1 MKRYMERIWELM
13 NDGKM
18 KHHVALYDEATPKG
32 INYEQ
37 LRIISGRVY
46 SYLKAR
52 NIGKE
57 DFVMIKL
64 PRGVQPV
71 IAMIGVWRA
80 GAAFV
85 VAEENLGA
93 ERVDYI
99 YKDCNCKLSITS
111 EVWEEINCLEPLE
124 GYEETNPHDAAYAVY
139 TSGTTGTPKG
149 VLHEYGNLERCKASA
164 NYLGEEIFDSGE
176 RFALAA
182 PLNFVASTMVLS
194 YALYRGCCTSHIL
207 SFSTVKNPI
216 ALIKYLL
223 LKRITLFFLTPTY
236 ARKFAGKTGPFLK
249 KMVVG
254 SEPANRYYLKGVT
267 NYNMYAQS
275 ESGVITSMFV
285 IDREYDVCPVGRPQF
300 DMKYRV
306 VDDDGN
312 DVQDGEIGEFIF
324 ESPYVRGYINL
335 PEETKN
341 AFRDGYFYTSDLARI
356 LTDGNIVICG
366 RKSDMI
372 KINGNRIEPAEIE
385 SAIKSILKID
395 WCAVRGFV
403 EEDQSFICAYY
414 KDDIIFDADSL
425 REKLQKKLPYYM
437 IPAHFK
443 KIDTIPIK
451 SNGKLDRNAL
461 PKPEIQNIERTY
473 KEPATEIEAALCNAM
488 QKVLGIDRIGN
499 DDDFYEMG
507 GDSLSSMRM
516 LIESGL
522 PGLDVGCI
530 FRGRTAEKIA
540 KLYMEQIQNH
550 DPDDDE
556 ELNVFAKLEEHKL
569 TPEQLDF
576 FNYQSYMPNSTM
588 YNLFDMIR
596 FEKKEID
603 VEKMAK
609 AVEMAF
615 KNHPALSTILQYNEN
630 GELIQ
635 KYNSR
640 MSIVITPEKI
650 SEEELGKIK
659 DTLVAPFKLINTPLF
674 RCRLF
679 ETENAAYLFFDV
691 HHIVFD
697 GTSLDILIKNVIKA
711 YLGIPLETDYYYL
724 ILTRR
729 KQMEFTDF
737 YQESRQ
743 YHENTYGNV
752 KWTTYP
758 KFDRITEENKLG
770 SLFCN
775 ETISPVHI
783 SSVEKKFMVSRNEFF
798 IAAALLT
805 IAINTNK
812 NDVHVSWVYNGRDD
826 LASTSSVGLLCRE
839 LSVALRLQNK
849 SNLSDIFTE
858 IHEQVR
864 NGIKYSCYPYMANI
878 PQDEDGDIACILY
891 QKDIREADDFD
902 GMNVNK
908 VKITHNNAAAQSVL
922 DIQIFDGDDGLRYV
936 FDYSAGNYDK
946 ETMSEFQNLFK
957 RVVAAIVNNVNTDGY
972 DFEHLKNDVCDK
984 KSLIQK
990 VKDIFANKK

>member
-1 MKRYMERIWELM
+1 MKRYMERIWVLM
-13 NDGKM
+13 NDVKM

-32 INYEQ
+32 INYEH
-37 LRIISGRVY
+37 LRIVSGRVY
-46 SYLKAR
+46 AYLKAR

-85 VAEENLGA
+85 IAEENLGT

-111 EVWEEINCLEPLE
+111 EVWEELNRLEPLD

-194 YALYRGCCTSHIL
+194 YALYRGCCSSHIL
-207 SFSTVKNPI
+207 SFSTTKNPV

-285 IDREYDVCPVGRPQF
+285 IDKEYDVCPVGRPQF

-312 DVQDGEIGEFIF
+312 DVQDGEMGEFIF

-341 AFRDGYFYTSDLARI
+341 AFKDGYFYTSDIARI
-356 LTDGNIVICG
+356 LPDGNIVICG

-403 EEDQSFICAYY
+403 EEEQSFICAYY
-414 KDDIIFDADSL
+414 KDDITFDVESL
-425 REKLQKKLPYYM
+425 RAKLQKKLPYYM

-451 SNGKLDRNAL
+451 SNGKLDRNGL

-473 KEPATEIEAALCNAM
+473 KEPTTEIEAALCNAM
-488 QKVLGIDRIGN
+488 QKVLGIEHISI

-507 GDSLSSMRM
+507 GDSLSSMEM

-522 PGLDVGCI
+522 PGLDAGCI

-550 DPDDDE
+550 DPDGDE
-556 ELNVFAKLEEHKL
+556 ELNDFAKLEEHKL

-615 KNHPALSTILQYNEN
+615 KNHPALSTTLQYNEN
-630 GELIQ
+630 GEIIQ
-635 KYNSR
+635 KYNSK

-650 SEEELGKIK
+650 SEDELGKIK
-659 DTLVAPFKLINTPLF
+659 DTLVAPFKLINAPLF

-679 ETENAAYLFFDV
+679 ETEIAAYLFFDV

-697 GTSLDILIKNVIKA
+697 GTSLDILINNVIKA
-711 YLGIPLETDYYYL
+711 YLGAPLEKDYYYL
-724 ILTRR
+724 VLTRR

-737 YQESRQ
+737 YQECRQ

-758 KFDRITEENKLG
+758 KFDRRTEENKLD
-770 SLFCN
+770 SISCN

-798 IAAALLT
+798 IAVALLA

-826 LASTSSVGLLCRE
+826 LASTYSVGLLCRE
-839 LSVALRLQNK
+839 LSVALRLHNK

-864 NGIKYSCYPYMANI
+864 NGIKYSCYPYMATM
-878 PQDEDGDIACILY
+878 PQNEDGDIACVLY
-891 QKDIREADDFD
+891 QKDIREANDFD

-908 VKITHNNAAAQSVL
+908 VEVAHNNAAAQSVL
-922 DIQIFDGDDGLRYV
+922 DIKIFDGDDGLQYV
-936 FDYSAGNYDK
+936 FDYAAGNYEK
-946 ETMSEFQNLFK
+946 ETMTEFQNLFK
-957 RVVAAIVNNVNTDGY
+957 RVVAAIVNNTNTDGY

-984 KSLIQK
+984 IGLMQK
-990 VKDIFANKK
+990 IKDTFAKKK

>member
-1 MKRYMERIWELM
+1 MKRYIERIWELM
-13 NDGKM
+13 NDAKM
-18 KHHVALYDEATPKG
+18 KHHVALYDEVTPKG

-37 LRIISGRVY
+37 LSVISGRVY
-46 SYLKAR
+46 AYLKAL

-85 VAEENLGA
+85 IAEENLA
-93 ERVDYI
+93 PERVDYI
-99 YKDCNCKLSITS
+99 YKDCNCKLAITS
-111 EVWEEINCLEPLE
+111 EVLEEINRYEPLD
-124 GYEETNPHDAAYAVY
+124 GYEETDPHDAAYAVY
-139 TSGTTGTPKG
+139 TSGTTGNPKG
-149 VLHEYGNLERCKASA
+149 VLHEYGNLERCKESA
-164 NYLGEEIFDSGE
+164 NYLGKEIFDQGE

-207 SFSTVKNPI
+207 SFPTVKNPI

-223 LKRITLFFLTPTY
+223 FKRITLFFLTPTY

-285 IDREYDVCPVGRPQF
+285 IDREYDVCPVGKPQF

-312 DVQDGEIGEFIF
+312 DVSEGEMGEFIF

-335 PEETKN
+335 PEETAN
-341 AFRDGYFYTSDLARI
+341 AFKDGYFYTSDLARI
-356 LTDGNIVICG
+356 LPDGNIVICG

-372 KINGNRIEPAEIE
+372 KINGNRIEPGEIE

-403 EEDQSFICAYY
+403 GEDQSFICAYY
-414 KDDIIFDADSL
+414 KDNITFDVDSL
-425 REKLQKKLPYYM
+425 RVRLQKKLPYYM
-437 IPAHFK
+437 IPAHFT
-443 KIDTIPIK
+443 KIDTIPLR

-461 PKPEIQNIERTY
+461 PKPEIKNDVRTY
-473 KEPATEIEAALCNAM
+473 KEPTTEIEAAICNAM
-488 QKVLGIDRIGN
+488 QKVLNIEHISI

-507 GDSLSSMRM
+507 GDSLSSMEV

-522 PGLDVGCI
+522 PGLDAGCV
-530 FRGRTAEKIA
+530 FRGRTAAQIA
-540 KLYMEQIQNH
+540 KLYMEQIQNR
-550 DPDDDE
+550 DPNGDE
-556 ELNVFAKLEEHKL
+556 ELNNLAKFEDHKL

-596 FEKKEID
+596 FEKNEID
-603 VEKMAK
+603 VERMAK

-630 GELIQ
+630 GDLIQ
-635 KYNSR
+635 RYEQQ
-640 MSIVITPEKI
+640 MSIVIKPERI
-650 SEEELGKIK
+650 SEDELNKIK
-659 DTLVAPFKLINTPLF
+659 DTLVAPFKIINAPLF

-679 ETENAAYLFFDV
+679 ETETAVYLFFDV

-697 GTSLDILIKNVIKA
+697 GTSLDILISNVINA
-711 YLGIPLETDYYYL
+711 YLGTPLETDYYYL
-724 ILTRR
+724 VLTRR

-752 KWTTYP
+752 KWTSYP
-758 KFDRITEENKLG
+758 KFDRRKEENKLD
-770 SLFCN
+770 SISCN

-798 IAAALLT
+798 IAVALLA
-805 IAINTNK
+805 IAINTKK

-839 LSVALRLQNK
+839 LSVALRLNNK
-849 SNLSDIFTE
+849 SNLHDIFTE

-864 NGIKYSCYPYMANI
+864 NGIKYSCYPYMATI
-878 PQDEDGDIACILY
+878 PQDEEGDIACVLY
-891 QKDIREADDFD
+891 QRDIREADDFD

-908 VKITHNNAAAQSVL
+908 VEIAHNNAAAQSVL
-922 DIQIFDGDDGLRYV
+922 DIQILDNEDGLQYV
-936 FDYSAGNYDK
+936 FDYAVGRYK
-946 ETMSEFQNLFK
+946 QETMSEFQNLFK
-957 RVVAAIVNNVNTDGY
+957 RVVAAIVNNINTEDY
-972 DFEHLKNDVCDK
+972 NFEQLKKDMCVKEN
-984 KSLIQK
+984 LIQK
-990 VKDIFANKK
+990 VKAIFCRL